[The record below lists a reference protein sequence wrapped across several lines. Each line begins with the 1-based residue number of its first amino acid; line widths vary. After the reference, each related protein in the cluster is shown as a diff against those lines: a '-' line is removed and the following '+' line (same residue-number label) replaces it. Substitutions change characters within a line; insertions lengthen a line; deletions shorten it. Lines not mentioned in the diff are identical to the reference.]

1 MLDIHHYIWTPTIT
15 ATNVDEF
22 SSTFEIKYLPRWF
35 WYTLWNSLR
44 RIILGYSFWW
54 AVTAL
59 KIKWVPHEYTVI
71 DWVKESA
78 MSILLNFKK
87 LRFKTDESL
96 DKIQRVSMKVKW
108 VGTYTSSDF
117 VLPAGIECLKS
128 QEYLFEITEPSAEVY
143 IEMRIERWYGY
154 MSIEQLRA
162 RESKNEDTDISLLLI
177 DNDFNIVE
185 RLSFTVDEVI
195 DDFIGNTKD
204 VITISMTTISPLINP
219 KDVLAFAAEVLCSY
233 WRLFLSPDAYVD
245 RSFFVDYTP
254 EVWWPVS
261 ELTSTTRI
269 QPIEILWLSE
279 RTRNALLK
287 NNILFVEDL
296 EKKKKNELI
305 SMRWVGKKAVDEIED
320 ALVQIWKWLIH

>member
-1 MLDIHHYIWTPTIT
+1 M
-15 ATNVDEF
+15 
-22 SSTFEIKYLPRWF
+22 
-35 WYTLWNSLR
+35 
-44 RIILGYSFWW
+44 GYSFWW

-245 RSFFVDYTP
+245 RSFFVDHTP